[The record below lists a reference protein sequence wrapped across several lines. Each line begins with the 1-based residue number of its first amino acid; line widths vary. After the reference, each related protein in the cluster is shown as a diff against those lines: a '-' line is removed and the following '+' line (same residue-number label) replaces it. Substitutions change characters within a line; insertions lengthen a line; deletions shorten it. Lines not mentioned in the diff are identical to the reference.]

1 MNRERSPRRKK
12 QAAVGDGLSLLVRR
26 VARGEEVRA
35 LVEEAVDDKR
45 VTNVSFWNMSGQVSG
60 SKQKCIR
67 QQVLADRADE
77 AGISEADLGAD
88 LRLAEAVHP
97 VRTHCGKEFVDALLS
112 AVGRLTEEEVAWLK
126 GMEPAT
132 IRKMLVLL

>member
-1 MNRERSPRRKK
+1 MGKNRSSGKTK

-77 AGISEADLGAD
+77 TGISEADLGAD

>member
-1 MNRERSPRRKK
+1 MDKNRYSGKK
-12 QAAVGDGLSLLVRR
+12 EQAAVGDGLSLLVRR
-26 VARGEEVRA
+26 AERGEQVR
-35 LVEEAVDDKR
+35 VRVQEAVDEAGIG
-45 VTNVSFWNMSGQVSG
+45 SFGIWNMSGTVSAN
-60 SKQKCIR
+60 QQNRIR
-67 QQVLADRADE
+67 KRTLADRADE

-132 IRKMLVLL
+132 IRKMLGLL